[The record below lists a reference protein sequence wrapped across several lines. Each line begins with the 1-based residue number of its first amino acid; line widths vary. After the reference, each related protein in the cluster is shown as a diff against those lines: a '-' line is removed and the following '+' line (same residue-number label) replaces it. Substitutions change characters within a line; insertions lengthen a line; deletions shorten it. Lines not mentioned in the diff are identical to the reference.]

1 MRVGILSDIHGN
13 LWALKAALDDA
24 KRRAVERFINLGD
37 ILYGPLKPRDTFEL
51 LQTIDAVTMQNYSPL
66 ASYAVVEKGEAG
78 WRVELLKVPY
88 DHALAAEQARRQ
100 GRDDWAKWIATG
112 RAGA

>member
-1 MRVGILSDIHGN
+1 MKIGVLPDIHGN
-13 LWALKAALDDA
+13 VWGLKAALDDA

-51 LQTIDAVTMQNYSPL
+51 LHTIDAVTIQGN
-66 ASYAVVEKGEAG
+66 
-78 WRVELLKVPY
+78 KVPHE
-88 DHALAAEQARRQ
+88 HALAAEQSRRQ
-100 GRDDWAKWIATG
+100 GRDDWARWMATG